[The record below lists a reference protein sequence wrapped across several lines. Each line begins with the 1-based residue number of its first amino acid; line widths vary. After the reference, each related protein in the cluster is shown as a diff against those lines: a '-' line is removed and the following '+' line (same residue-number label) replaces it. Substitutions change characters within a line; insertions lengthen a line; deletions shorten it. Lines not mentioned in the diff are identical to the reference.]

1 MQRRFVA
8 LKKPKNYA
16 RKIMSENADNNK
28 TSENDHIFN
37 VTDNVDYKYMIE
49 YIFVT
54 IRGGKH

>member
-1 MQRRFVA
+1 
-8 LKKPKNYA
+8 
-16 RKIMSENADNNK
+16 MSENADNNK

-49 YIFVT
+49 YNFVT